1 MYLYPRKDED
11 EDVSGEE
18 YAPWD
23 DLGKTPPRTFMARFV
38 WVPLMLEII
47 ILKKYNCIVNF
58 DALEEEKY
66 KSVKIII
73 FLASIFYAF
82 WHFYQKIHLFSPI

>member
-1 MYLYPRKDED
+1 
-11 EDVSGEE
+11 
-18 YAPWD
+18 
-23 DLGKTPPRTFMARFV
+23 
-38 WVPLMLEII
+38 MLEII
-47 ILKKYNCIVNF
+47 ILKNHNRTVNF